1 MDIIPRQSQLLC
13 QQHCILRY
21 IRGMLEGK
29 GILRIDGSH
38 QCIHRRCHLFISG
51 LFIPALRVNISFIY
65 LDPVLAV
72 LLCIKSCLL
81 SLLKKIRCI
90 RRQSRIP
97 CHTDTEGNRLHD
109 LWFVHAILLYCTG
122 QHFRQCHQCLTASL
136 RHRNQEFI
144 GAYAE
149 YFAVLR
155 IFLQFLRTPF

>member
-1 MDIIPRQSQLLC
+1 
-13 QQHCILRY
+13 
-21 IRGMLEGK
+21 MLEGK
-29 GILRIDGSH
+29 GILGIDGCY

-51 LFIPALRVNISFIY
+51 PFIPALLVNISFIH

-81 SLLKKIRCI
+81 RLFKKLRCI
-90 RRQSRIP
+90 RRKSRIP
-97 CHTDTEGNRLHD
+97 CHADTEGNRLHD
-109 LWFVHAILLYCTG
+109 LWFVHAILLHCTG
-122 QHFRQCHQCLTASL
+122 QPFRQCHQCLTAGL
-136 RHRNQEFI
+136 RHRDQEFI